1 MRASIPCYLAHR
13 ARLARQRCPFSA
25 TEGSP
30 SGRWSLAGCRCR
42 VQRDWLSEARPSLAH
57 AVALS
62 HAKQP
67 GFERSWHLGGCD
79 GAADV
84 ENARRALAGE
94 GHRSVRGAC
103 ELKQAWASSTSPLR
117 APFCD
122 AQLPAPSLTLQ
133 GEYLMARSFVQEE
146 THPRAHR
153 QRQRHALERKWAR
166 ATGTSTT
173 VRAAFTAGA
182 VPSAEIQARAEVYL
196 CACLLTGS
204 AANLM
209 PPCLRSSQALE
220 DSIAVA
226 LGARKRNRWHND
238 RLLRD
243 LAGPLTAAEM
253 RGLYSP
259 VPFGEPRRTAF
270 AAAADPQHR
279 DVWDMFRSIDPD
291 RQRRVLDAWGQRGPR
306 DKHAKAETRG
316 CWGPAERWARVPRT
330 QRAALRKAA
339 PGEGPAC
346 HSPSRLRWLA
356 RMPHPWTPRGPRPR
370 GGDRV
375 HRAGGMARPAPG
387 RPRVGGSGCLPPPPG
402 ARGGRIPRTEARGRG
417 RHDRR
422 RGAGPG
428 ARREGRQGGSG
439 PGGRD
444 GGGAGGRAA
453 GGAGGAAAGGG
464 RGGPGGSAP
473 APGDGVRGEAPAV
486 DVQMEGHEAV
496 VTQGGCFQE
505 ACVGTGGGPGWPEG
519 HAEAPSPGSRSD
531 GSDGSWEVVTDEEAA
546 GLPGEA
552 AWGGERGRW
561 AGARGALR
569 FLPGFLP

>member
-1 MRASIPCYLAHR
+1 MAQQTWKMPD
-13 ARLARQRCPFSA
+13 
-25 TEGSP
+25 
-30 SGRWSLAGCRCR
+30 GRSL
-42 VQRDWLSEARPSLAH
+42 
-57 AVALS
+57 
-62 HAKQP
+62 
-67 GFERSWHLGGCD
+67 
-79 GAADV
+79 
-84 ENARRALAGE
+84 
-94 GHRSVRGAC
+94 
-103 ELKQAWASSTSPLR
+103 
-117 APFCD
+117 
-122 AQLPAPSLTLQ
+122 

-182 VPSAEIQARAEVYL
+182 VPSAEI
-196 CACLLTGS
+196 
-204 AANLM
+204 
-209 PPCLRSSQALE
+209 QALE

-339 PGEGPAC
+339 PGLVAEIE
-346 HSPSRLRWLA
+346 STVLA
-356 RMPHPWTPRGPRPR
+356 AWRAPHPAGRVWAAPDAYHRLLAHGVAAFHGLRLAAVDDTTDGEGRG
-370 GGDRV
+370 
-375 HRAGGMARPAPG
+375 RALA
-387 RPRVGGSGCLPPPPG
+387 V
-402 ARGGRIPRTEARGRG
+402 RGGRE
-417 RHDRR
+417 
-422 RGAGPG
+422 
-428 ARREGRQGGSG
+428 
-439 PGGRD
+439 
-444 GGGAGGRAA
+444 
-453 GGAGGAAAGGG
+453 
-464 RGGPGGSAP
+464 
-473 APGDGVRGEAPAV
+473 APGPAGATVAALVAALQEGQAVLRPAEDVAAQEGAPLRLATACEAPAV

-496 VTQGGCFQE
+496 VTQGGCF
-505 ACVGTGGGPGWPEG
+505 
-519 HAEAPSPGSRSD
+519 
-531 GSDGSWEVVTDEEAA
+531 
-546 GLPGEA
+546 
-552 AWGGERGRW
+552 
-561 AGARGALR
+561 
-569 FLPGFLP
+569 PGFLP